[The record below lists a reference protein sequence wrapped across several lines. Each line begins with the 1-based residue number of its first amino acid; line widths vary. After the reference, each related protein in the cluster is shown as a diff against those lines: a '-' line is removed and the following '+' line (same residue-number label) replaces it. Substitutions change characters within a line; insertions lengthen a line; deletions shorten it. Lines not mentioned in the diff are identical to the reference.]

1 MHADSPGL
9 LITFECVPSGKAT
22 TSCKKYYTNPKL
34 LDKLIL
40 FPVRIKYMYLCHT
53 NKCIYEGSNKSH
65 EQIYFI
71 MK

>member
-1 MHADSPGL
+1 
-9 LITFECVPSGKAT
+9 
-22 TSCKKYYTNPKL
+22 
-34 LDKLIL
+34 L

-65 EQIYFI
+65 EQIYFM